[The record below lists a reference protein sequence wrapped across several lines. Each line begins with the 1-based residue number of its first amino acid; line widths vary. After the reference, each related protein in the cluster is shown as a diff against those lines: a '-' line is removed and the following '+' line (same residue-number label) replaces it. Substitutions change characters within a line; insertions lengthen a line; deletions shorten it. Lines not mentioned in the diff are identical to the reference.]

1 MQFKRNLCIVVFTL
15 TQLFYLANTHA
26 ASYGSATW
34 DESDNRIL
42 RKTVC
47 ANHEYGSIKYR
58 KCRVEASKHFVQRCK
73 SFKNK
78 YSKASSKN
86 RTKYENGKSK
96 FCYAARHFKI
106 VD

>member
-1 MQFKRNLCIVVFTL
+1 MQFKRNLFVVVFTL

-34 DESDNRIL
+34 DESDDRIL

-58 KCRVEASKHFVQRCK
+58 ECRAEASKYFVRQCK
-73 SFKNK
+73 SLNKK
-78 YSKASSKN
+78 YSKASYKN
-86 RTKYENGKSK
+86 RTKYINGKSK

>member
-1 MQFKRNLCIVVFTL
+1 MQFKRNLCGIVFTFI
-15 TQLFYLANTHA
+15 QLFCLADTHA

-58 KCRVEASKHFVQRCK
+58 ECRAEASKRFVQQCK
-73 SFKNK
+73 SFKKK

-86 RTKYENGKSK
+86 RTRHENGKSK
-96 FCYAARHFKI
+96 YCYAARHFKI